1 MSRPAC
7 APDRKART
15 RRGVSAGLAGVLLCC
30 LGVPAVASAADTPPR
45 AIAAAP
51 AEVIVLNVTLN
62 SEPKGDLF
70 VGRTADL
77 DFLVKVEDLR
87 AMGLKDPSGKTVHLE
102 GEPHISLRSMP
113 GISFTFDERKLA
125 LHIAAEPRL
134 LPAST
139 ISLETRRARSAG
151 ALVPSGY
158 FNYALKVSGG
168 DAVPDTRL
176 GFAGEAG
183 WRSGNFLFQSDGATV
198 WHADGDRRFVRLM
211 SSVTHDDMENLRRTV
226 VGDFFTPSR
235 DLGTGIN
242 LGGLS
247 VSKVFSLDPYF
258 VRFPMQNISGNVSL
272 PSELEVYLDG
282 HRIRTQQ
289 LRPGEFEL
297 RDIVSMGGA
306 QSVQLVLR
314 DPFGRVQQL
323 SYSFYFSDQ
332 PLQPGLHEYSYN
344 LGAIRRRYGQESD
357 SYGPGAFTLF
367 HRYGFNRFVT
377 IGLRAEGTRKL
388 KNIGP
393 LLTVV
398 LGNAGVVNA
407 ALVRST
413 IAGRSGSA
421 GSLSYSYQTR
431 GWTFGASLRHDGRN
445 YAALGDPPS
454 LTNRRYEASIGG
466 SYHLPRNGSISLNHA
481 LLKTRAGVQ
490 FALPTTSQPFVVVAL
505 PPRRATALTYTAPLL
520 AGRVSLI
527 ATLSHIKDQARGSRN
542 EAFVGLTFLLDRD
555 HSASASFRRDR
566 DARNESLRLVK
577 SQPIGAGL
585 GYSVGVDHVANH
597 ATPGPGR
604 ASNLDSSI
612 QYNAPAAVL
621 RAEYSRASS
630 QQQPSEDYR
639 LSLAGNVS
647 YVGGH
652 TAIGRPVTGSF
663 GIAKVGELAGVEVL
677 LEGQAIGRTDREGK
691 IFLPTLNPYFDNEV
705 SINPGTVPIDY
716 SIGALSKKV
725 SPGSRAGTLIDFAVT
740 KIQAFSGKIRV
751 ADDGETRP
759 AEFLEG
765 TVGAGGKPLNFQTG
779 RGGEFYLENVE
790 PGVHAGTVLLN
801 DRDCRFILTIPRSD
815 QTLVELG
822 DVICRPVP

>member
-1 MSRPAC
+1 MSLPAC
-7 APDRKART
+7 APEPQAWT
-15 RRGVSAGLAGVLLCC
+15 WHAVHASLAGVLLCC
-30 LGVPAVASAADTPPR
+30 LGAPPVALAADPPR
-45 AIAAAP
+45 ATAAAP
-51 AEVIVLNVTLN
+51 AEIIVLNVTLN

-77 DFLVKVEDLR
+77 DFLVRVEDLR
-87 AMGLKDPSGKTVHLE
+87 AMGLREPSGKTVHLE
-102 GEPHISLRSMP
+102 GEPHISLRSMA
-113 GISFTFDERKLA
+113 GVSFTFDERKLA

-134 LPAST
+134 LPGST
-139 ISLETRRARSAG
+139 ISLESRRSRATG
-151 ALVPSGY
+151 APIPSGY
-158 FNYALKVSGG
+158 FNYALSASGG
-168 DAVPDTRL
+168 DAVPGIRL
-176 GFAGEAG
+176 GFTGEAG
-183 WRSGNFLFQSDGATV
+183 WRWGNFLLQGDGATV
-198 WHADGDRRFVRLM
+198 WDADGRRRFVRLM
-211 SSVTHDDMENLRRTV
+211 SSVTHDDMTNLRRTV

-235 DLGTGIN
+235 DLSTGVN
-242 LGGLS
+242 LGGVS
-247 VSKVFSLDPYF
+247 VSKVYTLDPYF
-258 VRFPMQNISGNVSL
+258 VRFPMQSITGNVSL

-357 SYGPGAFTLF
+357 SYGPGAYTLF
-367 HRYGFNRFVT
+367 HRYGVNRFAT

-388 KNIGP
+388 KNVGP

-398 LGNAGVVNA
+398 LGNAGVVNMA
-407 ALVRST
+407 VVRSS
-413 IAGRSGSA
+413 IAGHTGSA
-421 GSLSYSYQTR
+421 GSLSYSYQTK
-431 GWTFGASLRHDGRN
+431 GWTLGTSLRHDSRY

-454 LTNRRYEASIGG
+454 VTNRRYEASLGG
-466 SYHLPRNGSISLNHA
+466 SYHLPGNGSISLNHA
-481 LLKTRAGVQ
+481 VLKTRADVQ
-490 FALPTTSQPFVVVAL
+490 FALPTPSQPFLVLAL
-505 PPRRATALTYTAPLL
+505 PPRRTTALTYTAPLL

-555 HSASASFRRDR
+555 HAVTASSRRDR
-566 DARNESLRLVK
+566 DQRNESLRWVK
-577 SQPIGAGL
+577 SQPVGQGL
-585 GYSVGVDHVANH
+585 GYSIGGDHSVEHWIPAASRTSNVDAN
-597 ATPGPGR
+597 
-604 ASNLDSSI
+604 I

-621 RAEYSRASS
+621 RADYTRSRG
-630 QQQPSEDYR
+630 QQRSFEDYR

-652 TAIGRPVTGSF
+652 TALGRPVTGSF
-663 GIAKVGELAGVEVL
+663 GIAKVGELADVEVL
-677 LEGQAIGRTDREGK
+677 VEGQSMGRTDSHGT

-705 SINPGTVPIDY
+705 SINPGTVPIEY

-725 SPGSRAGTLIDFAVT
+725 SPASRAGTLIDFAVT
-740 KIQAFSGKIRV
+740 RVQAFSGKISVTR
-751 ADDGETRP
+751 DGETKP

-765 TVGAGGKPLNFQTG
+765 TVRGNGKSLKFQTG
-779 RGGEFYLENVE
+779 RGGEFYLENLQ
-790 PGVHAGTVLLN
+790 PGTYGATVLMDGKECTFEVVIPRLN
-801 DRDCRFILTIPRSD
+801 DTFV
-815 QTLVELG
+815 QLG
-822 DVICRPVP
+822 DLTCRLAP